1 MSLLLRSLNRGT
13 LGLIGFIWF
22 LGICFII
29 IDSWQFKSTTRDYL
43 RDLAHSVLAQY
54 SQYFHHI
61 DGQMLKLRHQLESP
75 LHQPHQSVVAYWND
89 RLNNALN
96 YMPEVAS
103 LSVINEQGHL
113 IAATRISAQEGQQL
127 DVSDRAYVKYHRL
140 HPERDELFIAEPV
153 VSRFNGRYLVMLTRR
168 LALPDGQFGTLVAV
182 LNARTISQQLGAFSQ
197 NTGILISLAN
207 QRGNVISHY
216 PFRGEMLGGPLEEE
230 PGFASVTRQSED
242 LGLTLS
248 LSFPWTRVWHTFL
261 VKMLLTAVIGGF
273 ASIGLLLLLK
283 QVHRQYRQRESLEEE
298 MKTILLLVQ
307 EGVIVIDL
315 DGRIRFAN
323 DFAVQLTGYDRSF
336 LLRGTFARLFEPG
349 QEAFFQ
355 RLMAVVEAGQE
366 GVFEDV
372 PLQCHSGR
380 TFQAYVRVNPLKKS
394 QATSGAVLTLDDMT
408 DFYQRQSDLEYR
420 AHHDPLTQLA
430 NRRYLTDWLQ
440 KRMESARWVEHCPVL
455 FYLDLDG
462 FKPVNDEFGHA
473 VGDQVLKVVAQRL
486 QHLTSSRDLV
496 ARIGGDEFVMVM
508 ADGRHSM
515 HVKQRAEQML
525 HALSQPIDIEAQ
537 THQVGASIGVCAWQ
551 SDMVTVD
558 AWLQVADH
566 LMYEVKRSGKGH
578 WLLAPNHQHDAE
590 PSVLN

>member
-22 LGICFII
+22 LGICFLV
-29 IDSWQFKSTTRDYL
+29 IDSLQFRSTTRDYL

-54 SQYFHHI
+54 SEYFHHI
-61 DGQMLKLRHQLESP
+61 DQQMIKLRHELEIP
-75 LHQPHQSVVAYWND
+75 HRHPRQPVTAYWND
-89 RLNNALN
+89 RLSNALN

-103 LSVINEQGHL
+103 LSIINEKGHV
-113 IAATRISAQEGQQL
+113 IAATRISSEEGRQL
-127 DVSDRAYVKYHRL
+127 DVSDRAYVQYHQR
-140 HPERDELFIAEPV
+140 HPEHDELFIAEPV

-168 LALPDGQFGTLVAV
+168 MKLGDGQMGTLVAV
-182 LNARTISQQLGAFSQ
+182 LNARTISQQLGGFSR

-207 QRGNVISHY
+207 QRHNVISHY
-216 PFRGEMLGGPLEEE
+216 PFRGELLGGPLLEE

-261 VKMLLTAVIGGF
+261 VKILLTAVIGGF

-298 MKTILLLVQ
+298 MRTILLLVQ

-323 DFAVQLTGYDRSF
+323 DFAVQLTGYARSF
-336 LLRGTFARLFEPG
+336 LLRGTFARLFEAG

-380 TFQAYVRVNPLKKS
+380 TFQAYVRVTPLKEA
-394 QATSGAVLTLDDMT
+394 QGIRGAVLTLDDMT

-430 NRRYLTDWLQ
+430 NRRYLMEWLQ
-440 KRMESARWVEHCPVL
+440 KRMASARWAERCPVML
-455 FYLDLDG
+455 YMDLDG
-462 FKPVNDEFGHA
+462 FKPVNDEFGHG
-473 VGDQVLKVVAQRL
+473 VGDQVLKVVAERL
-486 QHLTSSRDLV
+486 QGLASSRDLV
-496 ARIGGDEFVMVM
+496 ARMGGDEFVMVM
-508 ADGRHSM
+508 ADGYHLM
-515 HVKQRAEQML
+515 HVKQRADKILQ
-525 HALSQPIDIEAQ
+525 ALSQPIEIEAH
-537 THQVGASIGVCAWQ
+537 THQIGVSIGVCPWQ
-551 SDMVTVD
+551 ADMVTIE

-566 LMYEVKRSGKGH
+566 LMYDVKRSGKGR
-578 WLLAPNHQHDAE
+578 WLLGNR
-590 PSVLN
+590 